1 MTLSTRMIITGFTTA
16 FAVGIGA
23 IGAHF
28 VTPTERFEKTFKTG
42 SQYHFAHSVA
52 LLFGMISIQ
61 WNDVEH

>member
-1 MTLSTRMIITGFTTA
+1 MVFIFVIEDNILLSLA

-52 LLFGMISIQ
+52 LLFGMKYIGFGAC
-61 WNDVEH
+61 